1 MKVIAVS
8 GALGFIGSHV
18 VEQLLWRGDFVYAI
32 DNETY
37 AANITLPDTPLW
49 YNAVRC
55 GSLKYVKA
63 DICELTHLPDVD
75 AIINLAAETHV
86 DNSLTDATAFVRTN
100 YTGVHNLLE
109 LVRGKRAYQI
119 PTFIQISTDEVY
131 GSVQT
136 GSSTEA
142 DPLRPSSPYSAS
154 KAAADLLLG
163 AYGSSFGVPYRV
175 VRPSNCYGARQH
187 PEKLIPKSVRHLVL
201 GRPIPIHEGGN
212 AVRTWLD
219 VKDCAQAI
227 LTVLDHGKNGEAYN
241 IGGNTEMSVR
251 GVATKI
257 VETFH
262 GPETNAPDYLE
273 FGYTRLGLDKRYHV
287 DDSKLRALG
296 WAPQGDLVRDL
307 PALVEA
313 EKKTFRW

>member
-1 MKVIAVS
+1 MRVVAVT

-18 VEQLLWRGDFVYAI
+18 VEALLWRGDFVYAL
-32 DNETY
+32 DAETY
-37 AANITLPDTPLW
+37 AANTGLPDTPLW
-49 YNAVRC
+49 YNAMRV
-55 GSLKYVKA
+55 GALKYVKA
-63 DICELTHLPDVD
+63 DICELGHLPDVD
-75 AIINLAAETHV
+75 AIVNLAAETHV

-100 YTGVHNLLE
+100 YAGVHNLLE

-119 PTFIQISTDEVY
+119 PMFIQISTDEVY

-154 KAAADLLLG
+154 KAAADLLVQ
-163 AYGSSFGVPYRV
+163 AYGLSFGVPWRFL
-175 VRPSNCYGARQH
+175 RPSNCYGLRQH
-187 PEKLIPKSVRHLVL
+187 PEKLIPKAVRHLAL
-201 GRPIPIHEGGN
+201 GKPIPIHEGGN

-227 LTVLDHGKNGEAYN
+227 LTVLDKGQNGEAYN

-251 GVATKI
+251 GVATM
-257 VETFH
+257 VCEAFGTENPTAH
-262 GPETNAPDYLE
+262 LD

-296 WAPQGDLVRDL
+296 WKPEGDLKRDL
-307 PALVEA
+307 PSLVEA
-313 EKKTFRW
+313 ERKTFRW